1 MNENKYTRLIFDII
15 IFTVGTVL
23 TKLVQFLLMP
33 LYTTY
38 MTTEAYG
45 VAELTN
51 NMSELL
57 FPIVTLCIYEAAF
70 RFVVGS
76 DFSKEEIFT
85 SSIKVLCLSSV
96 AGGIVVCISYFVF
109 HYKYA
114 FFLYIILYAYSFK
127 MLIAYYIRGKGY
139 SKLFAL
145 SGIINAVFLAVF
157 SFLFLVVFKFNV
169 EGYLLAIAFSYISSI
184 IFLFFNGHLYQ
195 DLKFNTSLSI
205 VMSEMLKYCM
215 PLIIYNVGY
224 WLTTMSGRYILLWNT
239 NASTAGIYAAVI
251 KMASVINM
259 MQQAFY
265 AAFQLN
271 TSREYNS
278 SEKELYF
285 SNVFKLYASGIL
297 IFGSLIL
304 CISPLLA
311 KITLKNEFYS
321 ARIYLPLIL
330 FIAIIDCLFCFFKT
344 MYTTYKL
351 TKKAVPSML
360 IGAVVNIIVCLLT
373 VRSLGI
379 WGICI
384 ARFLCYISQAIYR
397 VFDIQKFV
405 FIKCDWKVIVPC
417 ILVLFLQVLCLTRE
431 ITAGTIMACLLAV
444 TVIVVNIK
452 IYHNELL
459 LIVCKVR
466 RKFDKK

>member
-76 DFSKEEIFT
+76 DFSKEE
-85 SSIKVLCLSSV
+85 
-96 AGGIVVCISYFVF
+96 IVVCISYFVF

-224 WLTTMSGRYILLWNT
+224 WLTTMS
-239 NASTAGIYAAVI
+239 GIYAAVI

-384 ARFLCYISQAIYR
+384 ASFLCYISQAIYR